1 MGNIVFHYHH
11 RYGLTM
17 EYNIG
22 FNPETTAARWGN
34 PQTSAFGNAIRGGFN
49 PLGGANYE
57 WFPFQPYAWPTN
69 YYGQQAAGV
78 PPSEYLHG
86 EYRGYT
92 GIIPLDLQ
100 SVSPELLPF
109 ELPYPLNRYA

>member
-1 MGNIVFHYHH
+1 MP
-11 RYGLTM
+11 M

-22 FNPETTAARWGN
+22 YGVETTAARWNN

-57 WFPFQPYAWPTN
+57 WFAFEPYLWPTN
-69 YYGQQAAGV
+69 YYGEQMVGI

-86 EYRGYT
+86 EYFGYRGVL
-92 GIIPLDLQ
+92 PLDLQ
-100 SVSPELLPF
+100 AVSPEPKPYQ
-109 ELPYPLNRYA
+109 LPYPLNRIA